1 VASAPSFGQQFI
13 QGAIQGLG
21 FGNGRTFQKSWQ
33 HASQLI
39 VSDNF
44 RLSPKYGF
52 LYHVS
57 FDINPQIQERFLSN
71 TNIMEAGML
80 VKAAQLPKFT
90 VENKTYNAYNRV
102 NIVQS
107 KIKYDPLSIT
117 FHDDS
122 ADVIRNFW
130 FNYYHYYYRDSD
142 HQAND
147 FTQNTKYAQRQYQN
161 WGYTPRVTP
170 PTGSPDRVI
179 NAITIYCFHQK
190 QFSEYVLMNP
200 TITGFKFGDPAS
212 GETTNTLEAQMT
224 VAYEAVMYGSG
235 QVVPGAT
242 INGGFGTLHY
252 DKDPSPLTVQGGGT
266 QSLFGIGGLA
276 DSTSTAID
284 LLGQGNLFGAAQVAF
299 QTAKNFKGTNL
310 GQMGIT
316 ELNNM
321 AQNSLNGNNPLA
333 RIQIPSIGG
342 SVNNPGSLLAGG
354 GILGGVTAL
363 FSGRSGPTQLA
374 PQNSQYA
381 AGPNGSPATFYASGI
396 GNMNTAALAPNGP
409 NSATSIPSGAVTSN
423 GDGVA
428 TSFPVSIPGAL
439 SPTDLPATASSPFV
453 NETPDQAALRI
464 KAQYA
469 LAYGSDTTDYTTNVA
484 PAVEQGSPVDPGY
497 TQSSTAF

>member
-1 VASAPSFGQQFI
+1 MDRVFSWLNTIYGEYLVASAPSFGQQFI

-252 DKDPSPLTVQGGGT
+252 DKDPVSYTHLT
-266 QSLFGIGGLA
+266 LP
-276 DSTSTAID
+276 
-284 LLGQGNLFGAAQVAF
+284 
-299 QTAKNFKGTNL
+299 TNR
-310 GQMGIT
+310 
-316 ELNNM
+316 E
-321 AQNSLNGNNPLA
+321 
-333 RIQIPSIGG
+333 
-342 SVNNPGSLLAGG
+342 V
-354 GILGGVTAL
+354 
-363 FSGRSGPTQLA
+363 
-374 PQNSQYA
+374 
-381 AGPNGSPATFYASGI
+381 
-396 GNMNTAALAPNGP
+396 
-409 NSATSIPSGAVTSN
+409 
-423 GDGVA
+423 
-428 TSFPVSIPGAL
+428 
-439 SPTDLPATASSPFV
+439 
-453 NETPDQAALRI
+453 
-464 KAQYA
+464 
-469 LAYGSDTTDYTTNVA
+469 
-484 PAVEQGSPVDPGY
+484 
-497 TQSSTAF
+497 